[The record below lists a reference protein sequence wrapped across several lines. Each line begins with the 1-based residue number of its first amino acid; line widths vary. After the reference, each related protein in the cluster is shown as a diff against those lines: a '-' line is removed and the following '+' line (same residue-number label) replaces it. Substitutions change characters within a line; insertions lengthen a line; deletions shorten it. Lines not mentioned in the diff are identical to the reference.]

1 MINGLNNVK
10 DSRWLQLEVCREFQR
25 NKCTRPGTECKFA
38 HPPAGVDVQNG
49 RVVACYDSIKGRCN
63 RDKPPCRYFHPPQH
77 LKDQLLIN
85 GRNHLAS
92 KNVILQQMPQQ
103 TVLNT
108 GQLPLPN
115 STATAAATSHV
126 LAQAAVA
133 STLAAVEKRARE
145 AGDLLMFNYQQH
157 FIPLEMVNGLNNVKD
172 SRWLQLEVCREFQR
186 NKCTR
191 PGTECKFAHPPA
203 GVDVQNGRVVA
214 CYDSIKGRCNRDK
227 PPCRYFH
234 PPQHLKDQLLINGR
248 NHLASK
254 NVILQQ
260 MPQQTVLNTGQ
271 LPLVSFPLSLV
282 TKPNSTATAAAATSH
297 VLAQAAVASTLAA
310 GKKRARETGDLLMTF
325 PGVLPMTKRPAL
337 EKSGLPVFQP
347 AAMVSAYQQALA
359 MYQSF
364 VPLAYKWSS

>member
-108 GQLPLPN
+108 GQLPL
-115 STATAAATSHV
+115 
-126 LAQAAVA
+126 
-133 STLAAVEKRARE
+133 
-145 AGDLLMFNYQQH
+145 FNYQQH